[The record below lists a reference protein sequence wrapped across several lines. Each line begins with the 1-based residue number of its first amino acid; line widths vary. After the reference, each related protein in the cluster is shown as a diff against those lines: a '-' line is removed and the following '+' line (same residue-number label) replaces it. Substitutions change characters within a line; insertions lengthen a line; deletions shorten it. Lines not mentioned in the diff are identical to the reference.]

1 MEYERCELEIIYFEE
16 ADIITES
23 TPEGDPFDGEV
34 ITP

>member
-16 ADIITES
+16 ADVITDS
-23 TPEGDPFDGEV
+23 TFDGEV